1 MFKSIFHFIKETS
14 SWLLI
19 LFKLLLVPVGMF
31 FYLPY
36 HVWKNI
42 INNPDYRHDE
52 LINREQRPR
61 VELWGEEDDTRD
73 DI

>member
-1 MFKSIFHFIKETS
+1 MFKSIFDFIKETS
-14 SWLLI
+14 STLLNI
-19 LFKLLLVPVGMF
+19 LKFFLIPVGMF

-52 LINREQRPR
+52 LINREQRSR
-61 VELWGEEDDTRD
+61 EELWGEEDDPRD
-73 DI
+73 YM

>member
-1 MFKSIFHFIKETS
+1 MIKSIFHFIKEIS
-14 SWLLI
+14 YWLVI
-19 LFKLLLVPVGMF
+19 LFKVLLYPIGMF
-31 FYLPY
+31 FYAPY

-52 LINREQRPR
+52 LINREQSPR
-61 VELWGEEDDTRD
+61 AELWGEEDDLRD

>member
-1 MFKSIFHFIKETS
+1 
-14 SWLLI
+14 
-19 LFKLLLVPVGMF
+19 
-31 FYLPY
+31 
-36 HVWKNI
+36 VWKNI